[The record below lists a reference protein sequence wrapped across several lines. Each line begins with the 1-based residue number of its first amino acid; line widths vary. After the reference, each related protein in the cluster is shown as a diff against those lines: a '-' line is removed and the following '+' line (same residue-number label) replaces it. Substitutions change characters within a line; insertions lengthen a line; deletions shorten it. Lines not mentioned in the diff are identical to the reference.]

1 MVLIGKAPKNNSLAS
16 KSSAAQ
22 QQQSSTV
29 KVTSMTTKP
38 IKIANSSAVTLVG
51 SKRGRRQSNLNE
63 AEMMADLN
71 TPHESLIVVPNQ
83 SEPIKIQSSV
93 NKEQSAKEQIDQK
106 KSNEVL
112 SEESQDLTA
121 KESLDL
127 TSKRSKNMTHISVRR
142 HVEAIHDS

>member
-1 MVLIGKAPKNNSLAS
+1 
-16 KSSAAQ
+16 
-22 QQQSSTV
+22 
-29 KVTSMTTKP
+29 MTTKP

-63 AEMMADLN
+63 AEMTADLN

-93 NKEQSAKEQIDQK
+93 KEQSAKEQIDQK

-142 HVEAIHDS
+142 HVEAIHDSQMLDEERENHPVREDTDSAEK

>member
-93 NKEQSAKEQIDQK
+93 NKEQSAKEIDQK